1 MALHGEKMN
10 LEKNKNR
17 EKMQVVILTGSLH
30 KLDEIVKLSTI
41 FLQFVEVWVY
51 QSKLA
56 RDNNWSTTTNLK
68 YNSFW
73 LQGKKLSNL

>member
-41 FLQFVEVWVY
+41 FLQFVEV
-51 QSKLA
+51 
-56 RDNNWSTTTNLK
+56 
-68 YNSFW
+68 
-73 LQGKKLSNL
+73 